1 MIGDHGE
8 IVLTDFGMH
17 TFSDEAPDQ
26 SDQIPIPAS
35 WPYKPA
41 EELVLFGSTL
51 PRTMAM
57 DVYAFATT
65 VHAVRISQFYKLQS
79 LH

>member
-8 IVLTDFGMH
+8 VILMDFGMH
-17 TFSDEAPDQ
+17 TFSDEAPNQ
-26 SDQIPIPAS
+26 LGLIPIPAS

-41 EELVLFGSTL
+41 EELVLFGGTL
-51 PRTMAM
+51 PRTKAM

-65 VHAVRISQFYKLQS
+65 VHSVRFSQFYKLQS
-79 LH
+79 PH